1 MRIDPLAS
9 KGPLR
14 ERAELIFKETAARSL
29 QDLQASS
36 PELAMQALQELGV
49 HQIELELQNEELRRT
64 QVQLYVSNQRY
75 IGLYDLAPVGY
86 CTLSEAG
93 SILQANLTS
102 GSLLGMARDAMLD
115 VPLSR
120 FIFREDQDIYYL
132 TSRKL
137 MRERRPQCCELR
149 MVRVD
154 GAQIWVKLAIK
165 VEEDEAAQVTFLVA
179 LSDITER
186 KQAAIA
192 KAASERALEAKE
204 ANQRIEGWSLKVA
217 IDAAEAK
224 KHAGQLA
231 DELEVNRAL
240 MTSIIDESLSLIYAT
255 DLEGRFLIV
264 NRAFENRFGRCRLE
278 LLGRT
283 RADALSEIMPA
294 EVAAEHF
301 RNDQL
306 VVAKGH
312 SYEVEET
319 NEEPDG
325 THFYISQK
333 HPLRD
338 LGGRI
343 FGVAG
348 ISTDLTGRK
357 NLELALQGLVKDKE
371 SLLKEVHHRVKN
383 NLQVISSLL
392 SLEARRSKS
401 AVTEVVIDD
410 MKNRIFAMAQL
421 HESLYRSGTFAS
433 VDLGAYLGQLA
444 KHSFRALSEH
454 NGLVQLKLNMG
465 SVTVGMDQ
473 AGSAGLLLNELISN
487 CLKHG
492 FPEGSSGEIGVELQ
506 PFTDAELLSDSRWCL
521 RVSDTGVGIPSDLH
535 EKRAAS
541 FGLQLASDLSQQ
553 LGGTLTICSPA
564 GGGSQFS
571 IVFTAMEPKAMVM
584 P

>member
-1 MRIDPLAS
+1 MLIDPLAS

-86 CTLSEAG
+86 CSLSEAG

-102 GSLLGMARDAMLD
+102 GTLLGMARDAMLD

-120 FIFREDQDIYYL
+120 FIFPEDQDIYYL

-149 MVRVD
+149 MVKVD
-154 GAQIWVKLAIK
+154 GTQIWVNLAIK
-165 VEEDEAAQVTFLVA
+165 VEEDEAAQITFLVA

-192 KAASERALEAKE
+192 KVASDRALDARE
-204 ANQRIEGWSLKVA
+204 ANRRIEGLSLKVA
-217 IDAAEAK
+217 SDAAEAK
-224 KHAGQLA
+224 KHAGQLE

-240 MTSIIDESLSLIYAT
+240 MTSILDESLSLIYAT

-264 NRAFENRFGRCRLE
+264 NRAFEDRFGRCRSE

-283 RADALSEIMPA
+283 RADALSGIMPT

-306 VVAKGH
+306 VVSREH

-319 NEEPDG
+319 NEESDG

-338 LGGRI
+338 PSGRI

-357 NLELALQGLVKDKE
+357 NMELALQGLVNEKVA
-371 SLLKEVHHRVKN
+371 LLKEVHHRVKN

-401 AVTEVVIDD
+401 AGTEAVIEN
-410 MKNRIFAMAQL
+410 MKNRVFAMAQL

-444 KHSFRALSEH
+444 KYSFRALSVH
-454 NGLVQLKLNMG
+454 HGLVKLKLNMG

-473 AGSAGLLLNELISN
+473 AASAGLILNELISN

-492 FPEGSSGEIGVELQ
+492 FPEGSTGEIGVDLQ
-506 PFTDAELLSDSRWCL
+506 PAPDAEPLTGSRWCL
-521 RVSDTGVGIPSDLH
+521 RVSDNGAGFPPDFDA
-535 EKRAAS
+535 KRAAS
-541 FGLQLASDLSQQ
+541 LGLQLVVDLGQQ
-553 LGGTLTICSPA
+553 LGGTLTVDSPA
-564 GGGSQFS
+564 DGGTQVS
-571 IVFTAMEPKAMVM
+571 IVFIATKPKALVM